1 MMLRKKTG
9 YRMYSMNMKV
19 WMKEKQNIFFLLLLV
34 LCMGAAFYFC
44 VQKAGFHEDEYYTLY
59 STARSEGFFVEDGK
73 WMSRE
78 ELAGEYTVLPGE
90 GFSYGLVKQV
100 QSWDVHPPLYYFAVH
115 TMESLFPATLSKW
128 HGLSVNL
135 MAYFGCLVLL
145 FVLAKTVLR
154 KIADRQ
160 SEFSGNESCDR
171 DSQKGK
177 IAGYSAFVMLL
188 YGLSPAGLSSV
199 TLIRMY
205 ALLTVFVL
213 WAAILHVK
221 NMDEDKLTG
230 KSFWLPL
237 AVCTFLGFMTQYYY
251 FLFLFFMA
259 AAFCCYR
266 LITKGKFSEVVQYG
280 LVMAGT
286 FGVAYL
292 FYPAYPSHMFSG
304 QRGGQAANNFFDM
317 GILWERLRYFGGL
330 LQKFLFAD
338 CFWFLA
344 VLLVVLSVLAKTGHR
359 GTSKTEAE
367 NNGKHSRTCSFQM
380 LSGWVKLYGTLLV
393 IGVSCLGYFLVA
405 SKTSLLV
412 GDAAIRYMVP
422 ICPLLVLETVG
433 ILILAGWKMPS
444 MKQVIIGILV
454 AWLALNLVA
463 AGDGRV
469 LFLYPRD
476 AEKIARAQAYQ
487 EQGIPVA
494 YAYDPYQT
502 WCIWDSSNELLVYD
516 EVYFLEENKGDMTL
530 EERIRMLDERIRGAD
545 QLVLYVSTVGDAEA
559 CLADM
564 LSACPYLSECRL
576 LQEDTY
582 CRMYLLQ

>member
-1 MMLRKKTG
+1 MMI
-9 YRMYSMNMKV
+9 KV

-34 LCMGAAFYFC
+34 LCMGTALYFC

-59 STARSEGFFVEDGK
+59 STARSDGFFVEDGK

-78 ELAGEYTVLPGE
+78 ELAREYTVVPGE
-90 GFSYGLVKQV
+90 GFRYGLVKQV

-135 MAYFGCLVLL
+135 MAYFVCLLLL
-145 FVLAKTVLR
+145 FVLAKTVLLKITDKQTEYPGIESWDIESR
-154 KIADRQ
+154 K
-160 SEFSGNESCDR
+160 
-171 DSQKGK
+171 KK
-177 IAGYSAFVMLL
+177 VTGYSAIVMLL
-188 YGLSPAGLSSV
+188 YGVSPAGLSSV

-205 ALLTVFVL
+205 ALLTVFIL
-213 WAAILHVK
+213 WASILHVK
-221 NMDEDKLTG
+221 NMDVEKLTG

-237 AVCTFLGFMTQYYY
+237 VVCTFLGFMTQYYY

-266 LITKGKFSEVVQYG
+266 LIVSRKFPEVVQYG
-280 LVMAGT
+280 IVMAIT
-286 FGVAYL
+286 FGLAYM

-338 CFWFLA
+338 CFWIL
-344 VLLVVLSVLAKTGHR
+344 VGLLVVLFVLEKTRHEITPKVGPEIATKHFRKGSLPIFHR
-359 GTSKTEAE
+359 LV
-367 NNGKHSRTCSFQM
+367 R
-380 LSGWVKLYGTLLV
+380 LYGALLV
-393 IGVSCLGYFLVA
+393 LGVSCLGYFLIA

-412 GDAAIRYMVP
+412 GDAAIRYMIP

-433 ILILAGWKMPS
+433 ILVFIGWKMPS
-444 MKQVIIGILV
+444 MKQIISGILV
-454 AWLALNLVA
+454 AWLGLNLVA
-463 AGDGRV
+463 VGDGRV

-502 WCIWDSSNELLVYD
+502 WCIWDSSNELLIYD
-516 EVYFLEENKGDMTL
+516 EVYFLEENKEDITQ
-530 EERIRMLDERIRGAD
+530 EERIRTLDERIRRAD
-545 QLVLYVSTVGDAEA
+545 QLVLYVSTVGNAEA

-564 LSACPYLSECRL
+564 LSACPCLSDYRL
-576 LQEDTY
+576 IQEDTY